1 MSPTPD
7 EGQGDE
13 GQGIVAGSG
22 DRAISVAAERARSTG
37 ARNAPAFGDLPV
49 PDDTANL
56 RLGPDLHPDLLAL
69 LPLVGVWRGTGE
81 ASHPGI
87 EPYRFGQQVVVAHDG
102 RAFLTWESRSWVL
115 AEPGLD
121 DTNSSDPN
129 SSDTN
134 SGDTNSGDL
143 ADAVLGP
150 SLRESGFWR
159 VQATDDGEDTLE
171 LLLTHAAGTVELYY
185 GAAVGTS
192 TWEIA
197 TDVVIRSSSGA
208 ESTGATRL
216 YGIVDDGDLAWVE
229 ERAMGGAPLQPHLS
243 AKLAR
248 VVG

>member
-7 EGQGDE
+7 EGLGDE
-13 GQGIVAGSG
+13 GTGTAAGSG
-22 DRAISVAAERARSTG
+22 DRAISVAAERARTTA
-37 ARNAPAFGDLPV
+37 ARNAPAFSDLPV

-121 DTNSSDPN
+121 DTNSETN
-129 SSDTN
+129 RSDTN
-134 SGDTNSGDL
+134 RGDTF
-143 ADAVLGP
+143 DAVLGP

-185 GAAVGTS
+185 GAAVGTAA
-192 TWEIA
+192 WEIA